1 MTLRLSPNGAIALG
15 DRLQQTL
22 GSIGG
27 LCLILFKSRCET
39 ITLCWGYDGMVSLAM
54 SAAGW
59 ANDADLTSCERPK
72 KELASKGVGAWEKYR
87 ENHLA
92 MLW

>member
-27 LCLILFKSRCET
+27 LCLIMFKSRCET
-39 ITLCWGYDGMVSLAM
+39 ITLCWGYDGMV
-54 SAAGW
+54 
-59 ANDADLTSCERPK
+59 
-72 KELASKGVGAWEKYR
+72 
-87 ENHLA
+87 
-92 MLW
+92 